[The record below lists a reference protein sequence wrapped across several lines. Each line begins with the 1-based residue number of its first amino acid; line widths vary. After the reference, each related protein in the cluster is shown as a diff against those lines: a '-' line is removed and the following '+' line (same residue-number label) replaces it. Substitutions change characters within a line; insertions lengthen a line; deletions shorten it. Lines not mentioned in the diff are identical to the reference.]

1 MTTES
6 PKPSDE
12 AKAGALLPPATGS
25 AADVT
30 KSTLPKKEWRDL
42 AEDLLARFPGVDR
55 ADMLKSVVA
64 GCFFEMKYGNK
75 REERA
80 ACDLLNE
87 IQRIAI
93 RDSKPPNDEAHP
105 LGTDNDTKL

>member
-1 MTTES
+1 MTPSKPIPPPES
-6 PKPSDE
+6 
-12 AKAGALLPPATGS
+12 APASLAQAPGS

-30 KSTLPKKEWRDL
+30 KSTLPRKEWRDL
-42 AEDLLARFPGVDR
+42 AEDLLARFPGLDR
-55 ADMLKSVVA
+55 ADLLKSVVA

-87 IQRIAI
+87 IQRLAI
-93 RDSKPPNDEAHP
+93 RDTKPPNVKAEP
-105 LGTDNDTKL
+105 